1 MLKILRKKN
10 GEKSKKRREDEI
22 GDKIGE
28 ADIRVRSG
36 SRNEKEEAEKKEI
49 RQDKKKTK
57 RRINKG
63 SSKRKPASAKRWL
76 GWK

>member
-1 MLKILRKKN
+1 MKFVYYIFNMLKILRKKN

-49 RQDKKKTK
+49 RQDKKKNEEK
-57 RRINKG
+57 NK
-63 SSKRKPASAKRWL
+63 
-76 GWK
+76 

>member
-10 GEKSKKRREDEI
+10 GEKSKKRSEDEI

-49 RQDKKKTK
+49 RQDKKKK
-57 RRINKG
+57 RREE
-63 SSKRKPASAKRWL
+63 
-76 GWK
+76 

>member
-1 MLKILRKKN
+1 MKFVYYIFNMLKILKKKN

-36 SRNEKEEAEKKEI
+36 SINEKEEAEKK
-49 RQDKKKTK
+49 RDKT
-57 RRINKG
+57 G
-63 SSKRKPASAKRWL
+63 
-76 GWK
+76 

>member
-1 MLKILRKKN
+1 MKFVYYIFNMLKILKKKN

-49 RQDKKKTK
+49 RQDKKKNEEK
-57 RRINKG
+57 NK
-63 SSKRKPASAKRWL
+63 
-76 GWK
+76 

>member
-1 MLKILRKKN
+1 MKFIYYIFNMLKILKKKN

-49 RQDKKKTK
+49 RQDKKKNEEK
-57 RRINKG
+57 NK
-63 SSKRKPASAKRWL
+63 
-76 GWK
+76 

>member
-22 GDKIGE
+22 GDKIEE

-49 RQDKKKTK
+49 RQDKKKNEEK
-57 RRINKG
+57 NK
-63 SSKRKPASAKRWL
+63 
-76 GWK
+76 

>member
-49 RQDKKKTK
+49 RQDKKKK
-57 RRINKG
+57 RREG
-63 SSKRKPASAKRWL
+63 PGR
-76 GWK
+76 

>member
-1 MLKILRKKN
+1 MKFVYYIFNMLKILKKKN

-49 RQDKKKTK
+49 RQDTKKNEEK
-57 RRINKG
+57 NK
-63 SSKRKPASAKRWL
+63 
-76 GWK
+76 

>member
-49 RQDKKKTK
+49 RQDKKKK
-57 RRINKG
+57 RREE
-63 SSKRKPASAKRWL
+63 
-76 GWK
+76 

>member
-49 RQDKKKTK
+49 IQDKKKK
-57 RRINKG
+57 RREE
-63 SSKRKPASAKRWL
+63 
-76 GWK
+76 

>member
-1 MLKILRKKN
+1 MKFVYYIFNMLKILKKKN

-36 SRNEKEEAEKKEI
+36 SKNEKEEAEKKEI
-49 RQDKKKTK
+49 RQDKKKNEEK
-57 RRINKG
+57 NK
-63 SSKRKPASAKRWL
+63 
-76 GWK
+76 

>member
-1 MLKILRKKN
+1 MLKIQSKKN

-36 SRNEKEEAEKKEI
+36 SRNEKKRSRKKEI
-49 RQDKKKTK
+49 RQDKKTK

-63 SSKRKPASAKRWL
+63 RSKRKPASAKRWL

>member
-1 MLKILRKKN
+1 MLKFVYYIFNMLKILRKKN

-49 RQDKKKTK
+49 RQDKKKNEEK
-57 RRINKG
+57 NK
-63 SSKRKPASAKRWL
+63 
-76 GWK
+76 

>member
-1 MLKILRKKN
+1 MLKFVYYIFNMLKILKKKN

-36 SRNEKEEAEKKEI
+36 SRNEKEEAEKEEI
-49 RQDKKKTK
+49 RQDKKKNEEK
-57 RRINKG
+57 NK
-63 SSKRKPASAKRWL
+63 
-76 GWK
+76 

>member
-1 MLKILRKKN
+1 MLKILKKKN

-36 SRNEKEEAEKKEI
+36 SRNEKKRSRKKEI
-49 RQDKKKTK
+49 RQDKKTK
-57 RRINKG
+57 RRINKER
-63 SSKRKPASAKRWL
+63 SKRKPASAKRWL

>member
-1 MLKILRKKN
+1 MLKFVYYIFNMLKILKKKN

-49 RQDKKKTK
+49 RQDKKKNEEK
-57 RRINKG
+57 NK
-63 SSKRKPASAKRWL
+63 
-76 GWK
+76 

>member
-1 MLKILRKKN
+1 MKFVYYIFNMLKILKKKN
-10 GEKSKKRREDEI
+10 GEKSKKRSEDEI

-49 RQDKKKTK
+49 RQDKKKNEEK
-57 RRINKG
+57 NK
-63 SSKRKPASAKRWL
+63 
-76 GWK
+76 

>member
-28 ADIRVRSG
+28 ADIIVRSG

-49 RQDKKKTK
+49 RQDKKKNEEK
-57 RRINKG
+57 NK
-63 SSKRKPASAKRWL
+63 
-76 GWK
+76 

>member
-1 MLKILRKKN
+1 MKFVYYIFNMLKILKKKN

-22 GDKIGE
+22 GYKIGE

-49 RQDKKKTK
+49 RQDKKKNEEK
-57 RRINKG
+57 NK
-63 SSKRKPASAKRWL
+63 
-76 GWK
+76 